1 MNLTDY
7 AQFGVAIFS
16 IAALAYVISKF
27 LKFMEIQE
35 RNFKDTIDNH
45 LEAQR
50 KANNE
55 LTAAIRELLDFL
67 KWQNRNNRK

>member
-1 MNLTDY
+1 MNLIDY
-7 AQFGVAIFS
+7 AQFGVAVFS
-16 IAALAYVISKF
+16 IAALVYVISKF

-55 LTAAIRELLDFL
+55 LTAAIKELLDFL